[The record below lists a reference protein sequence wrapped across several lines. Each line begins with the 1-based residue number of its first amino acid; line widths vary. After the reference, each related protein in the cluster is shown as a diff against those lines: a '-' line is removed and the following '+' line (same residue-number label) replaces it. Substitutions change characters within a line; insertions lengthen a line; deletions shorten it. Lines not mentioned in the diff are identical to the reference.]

1 LTLERLFLLSAFET
15 ADFATI
21 LGRETDRSTLRNRLT
36 LVKQGDT

>member
-1 LTLERLFLLSAFET
+1 VFEI

-21 LGRETDRSTLRNRLT
+21 FGRDTDRSKLRNRLT